1 MDTINIKEDDILKIF
16 RLQSYSVSVLKT
28 CYSVKDP

>member
-1 MDTINIKEDDILKIF
+1 MDTINIKEDDILKII
-16 RLQSYSVSVLKT
+16 RLQSYSVPVLKT